1 MGKQWEN
8 KIVKSTSGYM
18 WAYLCYL
25 VSTPQSAF
33 VCVDTPQGFGIP
45 RVHVNVKQINRGQ
58 WECLVTDAPLCYS
71 ELKVFILLK
80 DTAQMTFTLSCVVI
94 IIAQTVRGQMVTQA
108 KKKSSICGAMSFHF
122 LYIKVSFSSHPPWCL
137 TRHKGHRVIFG
148 NTWLMLEIAEQLSPA
163 FVSAWLC
170 C

>member
-18 WAYLCYL
+18 WVYLCYL

-71 ELKVFILLK
+71 ELKVFILL
-80 DTAQMTFTLSCVVI
+80 MTRHRWLSHFHVLLSSSLR
-94 IIAQTVRGQMVTQA
+94 QPGDRREH
-108 KKKSSICGAMSFHF
+108 KRKLKSSICGAMSFHF
-122 LYIKVSFSSHPPWCL
+122 LYIKVSFSSRPPWCL

-170 C
+170 Y